1 MSDESID
8 PLIDVACD
16 RLVEHGLEVFVRRER
31 GGNAPDAT
39 LALRWGGVRQRFS
52 LYGAP
57 AVRLARVLAARQ
69 GANPAL
75 VAAPWISPRIGEQLR
90 AAQVAYVDSVGNAS
104 IRFGPVLVEVSGRP
118 RPPRAPRSA
127 PDGHEGPPVRLRQL
141 VTPAHARVVSALLD
155 EPALGAATLRD
166 LAAAAGVSLGQAHK
180 TATLLA
186 EAGFHR
192 DRLEAD
198 QVTTLRHVL
207 DIAAG

>member
-1 MSDESID
+1 MTDE
-8 PLIDVACD
+8 LIDAVCD

-57 AVRLARVLAARQ
+57 AVRLARVLAAARQ
-69 GANPAL
+69 GADPAL
-75 VAAPWISPRIGEQLR
+75 VAAPWISPRMGEQLR

-104 IRFGPVLVEVSGRP
+104 IRFGPVLIEVSGRP
-118 RPPRAPRSA
+118 RPPRSA
-127 PDGHEGPPVRLRQL
+127 GSGAEAPPVRMRRL
-141 VTPAHARVVSALLD
+141 VTPANARVVAALLAD
-155 EPALGAATLRD
+155 PGLGAAPLRD
-166 LAAAAGVSLGQAHK
+166 LAEAAGVSLGQAHK

-192 DRLEAD
+192 DRLKAD
-198 QVTTLRHVL
+198 QITTLQNL
-207 DIAAG
+207 MDITGR